1 MENSQSGG
9 KEQHYSKKVVAL
21 DVGGTSISAGV
32 IGIDKSIYPIEPLI
46 FPIQQAGTRAR
57 ILNTLVN
64 AANSVKSSVEKLNG
78 IGIAMPGPFDYEK
91 GISLMRHK
99 FERLYAQDVKKFLQE
114 RIGLP
119 VYFIN
124 DAEAFALG
132 AWWTSKPSVPRLFAI
147 TLGTGVGA
155 CFLVNGTALRSGS
168 EVPEGGEI
176 WNTPW
181 KGRILEDF
189 ISRRTIEELYR
200 QKRKIDPTLPAHDNV
215 KDIAQ
220 AARRGNKEAQQVFR
234 VFAENIG
241 HSLASHVV
249 SFHPEIIILGGQ
261 ISKAFDLFGEHAS
274 EVLRIQTNFDIPMI
288 QTPLGDATAVVGA
301 GYHCLKRL
309 GLL

>member
-9 KEQHYSKKVVAL
+9 KEQHYFKKVIAL

-32 IGIDKSIYPIEPLI
+32 IGIDKSIYPIKPLI

-114 RIGLP
+114 SIGLP

-132 AWWTSKPSVPRLFAI
+132 AWWTSKPSVKRLFAI

-168 EVPEGGEI
+168 EAPEGGEI

>member
-1 MENSQSGG
+1 
-9 KEQHYSKKVVAL
+9 
-21 DVGGTSISAGV
+21 
-32 IGIDKSIYPIEPLI
+32 
-46 FPIQQAGTRAR
+46 
-57 ILNTLVN
+57 
-64 AANSVKSSVEKLNG
+64 
-78 IGIAMPGPFDYEK
+78 MPGPFDYEK

-119 VYFIN
+119 AYSIN

-132 AWWTSKPSVPRLFAI
+132 AWWTSKPSAPRLFAI

-220 AARRGNKEAQQVFR
+220 AARKGNQEAQQVFR

-249 SFHPEIIILGGQ
+249 SFHPEIIVLGGQ

-274 EVLRIQTNFDIPMI
+274 EVLRIQTNSDIPMI

-301 GYHCLKRL
+301 GVPLFKKTSYRARPDSTEHLSVRHLILPDPADSSSAPSSLSKPV
-309 GLL
+309 GLAATELTELPGAGK

>member
-32 IGIDKSIYPIEPLI
+32 IGIDKSIYPIKPLI

-78 IGIAMPGPFDYEK
+78 IGIAMPSPFDYEK

-132 AWWTSKPSVPRLFAI
+132 AWWTSKPSVQRLVAI

-176 WNTPW
+176 WNTPL

-220 AARRGNKEAQQVFR
+220 AARKGNKEAQQVFR

-288 QTPLGDATAVVGA
+288 QTPLGDATAVVVA

>member
-32 IGIDKSIYPIEPLI
+32 IGIDKSIYPIKPLI

-114 RIGLP
+114 SIGLP
-119 VYFIN
+119 VSFIN

-132 AWWTSKPSVPRLFAI
+132 AWWTSKPSVKRLFAI

-168 EVPEGGEI
+168 EAPEGGEI

-200 QKRKIDPTLPAHDNV
+200 QKRKVDQTLPAHDNV